1 MHGNQVYHR
10 DLKPA
15 NILMSDKFDIKITD
29 FGLACNLD
37 ADKKSREFCGTLTF
51 MAPEIWYGDYLAD
64 SADLFAVGVIIFYM
78 FSGHYPFRMANVHD
92 PCYMHLMQQ

>member
-1 MHGNQVYHR
+1 
-10 DLKPA
+10 
-15 NILMSDKFDIKITD
+15 
-29 FGLACNLD
+29 
-37 ADKKSREFCGTLTF
+37 